1 VPIMLAR
8 AKKVIR
14 TRETSEVQ
22 VALVVKQTQK
32 LARASANAPPF
43 NRGESHARK
52 SGAARANDVKC
63 ETDLKSGSILHV

>member
-1 VPIMLAR
+1 
-8 AKKVIR
+8 
-14 TRETSEVQ
+14 
-22 VALVVKQTQK
+22 LVVKQTQK